1 MSFVKQT
8 LAGLMLSGSTHAPS
22 GPICEKQ
29 IQKEKKIRHFH
40 KLNHSL
46 KNMQFKCFQEKISQ
60 QNPEINKLNFIN
72 IVPAVVEDNHRIT
85 YFQ

>member
-8 LAGLMLSGSTHAPS
+8 LAGLMLSGSIHAPS
-22 GPICEKQ
+22 GPICQKQ
-29 IQKEKKIRHFH
+29 IQKKKKIRNFH
-40 KLNHSL
+40 K
-46 KNMQFKCFQEKISQ
+46 FKCFQEKISQ

>member
-29 IQKEKKIRHFH
+29 IQKEKKSETFT
-40 KLNHSL
+40 N
-46 KNMQFKCFQEKISQ
+46 
-60 QNPEINKLNFIN
+60 
-72 IVPAVVEDNHRIT
+72 
-85 YFQ
+85 